1 MAKTKN
7 KIKAEE
13 SAMTKEPN
21 DDYNENEEEKKE
33 SEHTTNSGTSK
44 STLMG
49 NERSDS
55 KNDANDDDESSLLQ
69 GMETLKK
76 LSKSPALFP
85 ASSSDGTAPPPVPS
99 SSLLVRSATL
109 LLRSLFLDLPLLV
122 LFAMYASV
130 LVLEQIHEKY
140 LDPQMELM
148 TFLNAER
155 QWTDVTYY
163 HRICTEADI
172 TATSVDQLLLPDNAT
187 RDDAVKHMLH
197 HGATLYP
204 NLLTPE
210 TAWALREF
218 IVEENQ
224 KQEGWFVI
232 ENNYRYSWGINVNM
246 HPALKVYWKELAS
259 NTHFVR
265 ALEGIVGP
273 NPGTGYCT
281 FQKNLSIVV
290 LLYAI

>member
-1 MAKTKN
+1 MAKTNAKM
-7 KIKAEE
+7 KAEE
-13 SAMTKEPN
+13 PAMTKEPH
-21 DDYNENEEEKKE
+21 DDYSENEEEKKE
-33 SEHTTNSGTSK
+33 TEHTTKNGTSK
-44 STLMG
+44 NTLLGGEMSNTIDST
-49 NERSDS
+49 
-55 KNDANDDDESSLLQ
+55 DDDESSLLQ

-85 ASSSDGTAPPPVPS
+85 ASSSDGTARPPASS

-109 LLRSLFLDLPLLV
+109 LVRSLFLDLPLLV

-130 LVLEQIHEKY
+130 LVLEQIHEQY
-140 LDPQMELM
+140 LGPQLELM

-187 RDDAVKHMLH
+187 RDDAVQHMLN

-204 NLLTPE
+204 NLLSPE

-218 IVEENQ
+218 IVEENK

-232 ENNYRYSWGINVNM
+232 QNNYRYSWGIHVNM
-246 HPALKVYWKELAS
+246 HPALKEYWKELAS
-259 NTHFVR
+259 HTHFVR

-273 NPGTGYCT
+273 NPGTGYYT
-281 FQKNLSIVV
+281 LQNV
-290 LLYAI
+290 